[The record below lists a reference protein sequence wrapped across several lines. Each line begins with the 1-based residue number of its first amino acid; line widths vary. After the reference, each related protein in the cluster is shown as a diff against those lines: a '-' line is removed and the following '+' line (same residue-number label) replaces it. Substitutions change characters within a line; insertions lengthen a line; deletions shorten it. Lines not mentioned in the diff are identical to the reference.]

1 MVAVTAMDGP
11 FGAFIDDV
19 DLGRDVD
26 ADVIDALYEH
36 HILVIRRQQLSHAAY
51 ARFGARWGEPILFF
65 NPRDRHAE
73 FPELIKIDNSPA
85 TPEPMRDGAMHWHQ
99 DSSYEAVPA
108 SVTMLYA
115 IEAPE
120 DGNDTLFADLVA
132 AYDALPEEIRQDID
146 GLEVRHSPTG
156 GRVALE
162 GEKRGG
168 GSGAGR
174 GLPAVTHPLVIR
186 HPFIGRRALYGISG
200 TADGIVGMDDGEAI
214 ELLVR
219 LKRHALQPAFQQRA
233 RADVGS
239 VLVWDNF
246 AVMHCATPTRY
257 SDAAGERRLLYRIS
271 TRGVPVTV
279 APGSR
284 VESAYGVEQPAD
296 LGGRVDDTEQVVA
309 RRDQVE
315 RAAAGLD
322 ERGQRL
328 GDVSR
333 RPSWGVAVE
342 LGERHPVQALHGV
355 GQRRRGRLR

>member
-132 AYDALPEEIRQDID
+132 AYDALPEVIRQDID

-279 APGSR
+279 APG
-284 VESAYGVEQPAD
+284 
-296 LGGRVDDTEQVVA
+296 
-309 RRDQVE
+309 
-315 RAAAGLD
+315 
-322 ERGQRL
+322 
-328 GDVSR
+328 
-333 RPSWGVAVE
+333 
-342 LGERHPVQALHGV
+342 
-355 GQRRRGRLR
+355 